1 MTTED
6 KTKPVTEMYEQAVKN
21 YEQALKAGLK
31 AQEESVKVWAGFL
44 NQGATPQDWQKK
56 AKTVADDL
64 IPQAQKAVDDGL
76 KLVEQNSRTSV
87 ELLKKAVAATHS
99 TSPQDAQTKLLSF
112 WESSLNAMRDSA
124 VAVTQANNKAID
136 SWVAYVRKSGEA
148 TATPTTG
155 AKA

>member
-6 KTKPVTEMYEQAVKN
+6 KTKPVTELYEQAVKN

-31 AQEESVKVWAGFL
+31 TQEESVKVWAGFL
-44 NQGATPQDWQKK
+44 NQGTTPQDWQKK
-56 AKTVADDL
+56 TKALADDL

-76 KLVEQNSRTSV
+76 KLIEQNSRASV
-87 ELLKKAVAATHS
+87 ELLKKAVAAGQA
-99 TSPQDAQTKLLSF
+99 TSAQDAQSKLLSF

-124 VAVTQANNKAID
+124 VAVTQANNKAIE
-136 SWVAYVRKSGEA
+136 SWVAYVRKTGEA
-148 TATPTTG
+148 TTTATTG